1 MALGLFIIS
10 GAHTGVVCANDDSS
24 QIILTADFRYRFEVI
39 DNENAPEA
47 RQRHRIRARFGLQAE
62 LTNETSFFIQ
72 LASGSDDLVSSN
84 QTLSGAFS
92 SKGIVL
98 DLAYGEYKTVA
109 LKRHVKFT
117 AGKTPLPF
125 FRPGETE
132 LLWDNDLR
140 PEGITAS
147 FHLSV
152 GQVDVKVL
160 GGAYMLEER
169 AEDDETYLR
178 AGQLVIS
185 TEQIS
190 GVRLLKFGVG
200 YFGFSGIAGRT
211 PLFGDEFFGN
221 SSYPDTTFLPGT
233 SGAFFVT
240 HRHTTEYHEI
250 EGFIQADLS
259 LFRKPLRIMA
269 DLVVNTDPDED
280 NVGWLF
286 GFKLGEVK
294 DRGSWSIGFN
304 TRRLERDAVYAIFT
318 DSNFGDGG
326 SDSKGHWLKFSV
338 GAMKDVKFSIS
349 YFDNIQGL
357 ANSNDYDR
365 VMFDISS
372 SFN

>member
-1 MALGLFIIS
+1 MALGLFLIS
-10 GAHTGVVCANDDSS
+10 GTHAGTVYAHDDSS
-24 QIILTADFRYRFEVI
+24 QVSISGDFRYRFEVI
-39 DNENAPEA
+39 DKEAAPET
-47 RQRHRIRARFGLQAE
+47 RQRHRIRARFGLHAE
-62 LTNETSFFIQ
+62 LTEESRFVIQ

-98 DLAYGEYKTVA
+98 DLAYGQYRPIA
-109 LKRHVKFT
+109 LKQRVKFT
-117 AGKTPLPF
+117 AGKAPLLF

-160 GGAYMLEER
+160 GGAYVLEER

-211 PLFGDEFFGN
+211 PLFGDAFFGN
-221 SSYPDTTFLPGT
+221 SSYPDTTILPGT
-233 SGAFFVT
+233 PPDTLVT
-240 HRHTTEYHEI
+240 HRHATEYHEI

-259 LFRKPLRIMA
+259 LFRKPLLIMA
-269 DLVVNTDPDED
+269 DLVVNTDPDD
-280 NVGWLF
+280 NNVGWLV

-294 DRGSWSIGFN
+294 ARGSWSLGFN

-326 SDSKGHWLKFSV
+326 SDSKGHEIKFSV

-372 SFN
+372 SFK